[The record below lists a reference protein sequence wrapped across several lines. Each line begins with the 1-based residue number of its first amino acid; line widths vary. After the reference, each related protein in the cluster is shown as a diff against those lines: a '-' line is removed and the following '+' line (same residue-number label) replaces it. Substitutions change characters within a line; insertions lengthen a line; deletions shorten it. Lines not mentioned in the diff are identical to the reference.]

1 MSPVAAVLSA
11 WVFAQAAQP
20 TEPGPAPAQ
29 APPDET
35 PPRPPALAPPEEQ
48 ASPPEEQAPP
58 QAPPP
63 LPPPPPEP
71 RAYGY
76 AGMSELS
83 LALGYSSESG
93 VLGGAG
99 FRRFVIDGLAPGLEA
114 SVQTGVGT
122 TIGLALGTLR
132 LVPVRTRQIAFVLT
146 GRAGRVLL
154 SHHDD
159 GWGSGGGLGVIVFLS
174 PNVGLELG
182 YEVLWLSPGSFC
194 ADLSSCTIQGPDIGL
209 RLSF

>member
-11 WVFAQAAQP
+11 WIFAQAAQP
-20 TEPGPAPAQ
+20 TEPAEPATAPAQ
-29 APPDET
+29 APVPDET
-35 PPRPPALAPPEEQ
+35 PPPPPALAPPEE
-48 ASPPEEQAPP
+48 

-83 LALGYSSESG
+83 LALGYSSGSG

-114 SVQTGVGT
+114 SVQTGEGT
-122 TIGLALGTLR
+122 TIGLVLGTLR

-146 GRAGRVLL
+146 GRGGRVLL

-159 GWGSGGGLGVIVFLS
+159 GWGAGGGVGAILFLS

-182 YEVLWLSPGSFC
+182 YDVLWLSPRSFC
-194 ADLSSCTIQGPDIGL
+194 ADLSSCTIQGPVIGL

>member
-11 WVFAQAAQP
+11 WIFAQAAPP
-20 TEPGPAPAQ
+20 TEPADPAPAPTQ
-29 APPDET
+29 APAADET
-35 PPRPPALAPPEEQ
+35 PPPPPVLAPPEEQ
-48 ASPPEEQAPP
+48 A
-58 QAPPP
+58 PPP
-63 LPPPPPEP
+63 PPPPPEP

-83 LALGYSSESG
+83 LALGYSPESG

-99 FRRFVIDGLAPGLEA
+99 FRRFVLDGLAPGLEA
-114 SVQTGVGT
+114 SVQAGEGT
-122 TIGLALGTLR
+122 TIGLVLGTLR
-132 LVPVRTRQIAFVLT
+132 LVPVRTRQLAFVLT

-159 GWGSGGGLGVIVFLS
+159 GWGAGGGVGAIVSLS

-182 YEVLWLSPGSFC
+182 YDVLWLSPRSFC
-194 ADLSSCTIQGPDIGL
+194 ADLSSCTIQGPVIGL